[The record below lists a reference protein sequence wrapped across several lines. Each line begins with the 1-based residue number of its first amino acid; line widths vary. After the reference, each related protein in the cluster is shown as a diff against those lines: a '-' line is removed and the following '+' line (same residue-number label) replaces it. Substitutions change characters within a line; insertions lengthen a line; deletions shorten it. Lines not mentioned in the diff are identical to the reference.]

1 MINIT
6 NRIKKIKIN
15 ERKLISDAQRILDY
29 LGYADFDLGILITNN
44 NTIRKYNREFRK
56 KDKPTDVLSFPFYP
70 HLKAGERIKPTS
82 NDEKNLGDLI
92 FSLEYIKKA
101 AVEWDQSLEERLQ
114 VLLVHGICHLLGYD
128 HIKDEDYKVMQA
140 QENKILKLLKG

>member
-1 MINIT
+1 MITLT
-6 NRIKKIKIN
+6 NKIRKIKIN
-15 ERKLISDAQRILDY
+15 ERKLKADATSILKA
-29 LGYADFDLGILITNN
+29 LGYPDFDLGILITNN
-44 NTIRKYNREFRK
+44 KTIREYNRDFRK

-70 HLKAGERIKPTS
+70 SLKAGERIKATS
-82 NDEKNLGDLI
+82 PDGKNLGDLI

-128 HIKDEDYKVMQA
+128 HIEDEDYKVMQA